1 MRSLRGD
8 DGMVTA
14 ELACALPVLAV
25 LVAVALSAVTV
36 AGQAVRAQDAAR
48 ELARAAA
55 RGDPAAGRALAAQ
68 LAPSAISSVTSAGGA
83 GGGEVSASVQIVVHP
98 LGHWLPAVTVHGQAV
113 AAMEPTGSGAS
124 TVGTGAVP

>member
-14 ELACALPVLAV
+14 ELACALPVLVV
-25 LVAVALSAVTV
+25 LMAVAVSAVTV

-55 RGDPAAGRALAAQ
+55 RGDPAGRALAAQ
-68 LAPSAISSVTSAGGA
+68 LAPSSVSTVSTAGGD
-83 GGGEVSASVQIVVHP
+83 EVSASVRIVVHP

-113 AAMEPTGSGAS
+113 AAKEPTRAAA
-124 TVGTGAVP
+124 TVGTGVPP

>member
-1 MRSLRGD
+1 
-8 DGMVTA
+8 MVTA
-14 ELACALPVLAV
+14 ELACALPVLVV

-68 LAPSAISSVTSAGGA
+68 LAPSAVVSVASAGA
-83 GGGEVSASVQIVVHP
+83 GSGGQISASARIVVHP
-98 LGHWLPAVTVHGQAV
+98 LGHWLPAVTVHGHAV
-113 AAMEPTGSGAS
+113 AAAEPTDVAAAGEIGM
-124 TVGTGAVP
+124 TGRAP